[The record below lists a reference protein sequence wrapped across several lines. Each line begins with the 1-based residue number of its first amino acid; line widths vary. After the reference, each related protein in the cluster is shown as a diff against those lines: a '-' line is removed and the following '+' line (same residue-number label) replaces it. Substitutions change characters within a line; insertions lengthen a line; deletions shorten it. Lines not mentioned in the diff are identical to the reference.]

1 MARVHPIQTN
11 FTAGELSPELL
22 GRPDLEKW
30 GNGAAE
36 ITNAV
41 VTLPGGVAKRGGT
54 RFAGYVRQHLPCRL
68 VPFVWSVDQAYV
80 LEFTPGALRIWRNG
94 GPVQN
99 KDKAKTPVTLRT
111 PYGNL
116 SIIRQ
121 LSFAQSADVLWI
133 AHRDFAPLQLRRK
146 GDASWTLTTISN
158 GIGEKK
164 ISGGPYLPLNADKAL
179 TIKPSG
185 AKGIVTLTASAAVFT
200 NAHVGS
206 FLRLYTPRDAVG
218 ALTWERQSADSEV
231 DKWANGT
238 QVQYAGRTYEVTGG
252 QAPKFP
258 TDGATPPT
266 HTEGVQKYYDANQKW
281 IEYRYLH
288 NGSAALLITAVMGAR
303 KAKARV
309 INGAI
314 PKETVD
320 SGTPYWQEGAWN
332 KRNGYPGC
340 VGLHEQRLWFASSKA
355 EPQTIWASKVGDY
368 YDFTPGA
375 EDDDAMAY
383 TLASSDVDTIQWI
396 MPGRVMAVGTTSG
409 EYVLRASSQNEAITP
424 KNITVRRESDFGSAR
439 VPPVRTA
446 SGVLFFER
454 YGDPANLPR
463 RLLHYGYDFEKDG
476 YDGTPLTTL
485 AEHILGNGAS
495 TLAVQ
500 RAPRPIVWTNRSNG
514 TLVGLTLDRRQQ
526 VVAWHT
532 HRIAGG
538 GIVEATAVIP
548 GGKGDDVWLVVR
560 RGAKRFIEILQHG
573 IDPQSPN
580 DHWFLDSALSYVGAP
595 KKIMGGLQHLN
606 GETVAVVADGVRLTQ
621 RKVTAG
627 TVTLDKPAREVLVG
641 LPYTMRVVTLPVEAG
656 AQAGTAQGRQKIA
669 PEVTLRLY
677 QSLGGKVGG
686 LGTKPYSIFPAL
698 PSDLFTGDKKVAIDG
713 GWTERGQLVIEHADP
728 YPFHLLALL
737 PTVQTTG

>member
-94 GPVQN
+94 GPVTEG
-99 KDKAKTPVTLRT
+99 KAKTPVTKRT
-111 PYGNL
+111 PFTGAL
-116 SIIRQ
+116 QIRQ
-121 LSFAQSADVLWI
+121 LSFAQSADVLFI
-133 AHRDFAPLQLRRK
+133 AHRNFAPLALKRMSDTDWRLQ
-146 GDASWTLTTISN
+146 TLP
-158 GIGEKK
+158 
-164 ISGGPYLPLNADKAL
+164 ISGGPYRPMNSDKAL
-179 TIKPSG
+179 TLKPGSDRG
-185 AKGIVTLTASAAVFT
+185 LVTLTASAGLFT
-200 NAHVGS
+200 NSHVGS
-206 FLRLYTPRDAVG
+206 LFRLFTPRDAMG
-218 ALTWERQSADSEV
+218 ATTWERMPAESVITA
-231 DKWANGT
+231 WANGT
-238 QVQYAGRTYEVTGG
+238 LVQHAGRTYQVTGA
-252 QAPKFP
+252 QAPDFP

-266 HTEGVQKYYDANQKW
+266 HTEGKQKYFNADGKW
-281 IEYRYLH
+281 IEYLYLH
-288 NGSAALLITAVMGAR
+288 DGSAAVQIVAVLGAR

-309 INGAI
+309 LKGAI

-340 VGLHEQRLWFASSKA
+340 VGLHEQRLWFAGSPA
-355 EPQTIWASKVGDY
+355 EPQTIWASASGDF

-375 EDDDAMAY
+375 EDDDGMSY
-383 TLASSDVDTIQWI
+383 TLASSDVDAIQWI
-396 MPGRVMAVGTTSG
+396 MPGRVMAVGTSSG

-538 GIVEATAVIP
+538 GIVEAAAVIP

-560 RGAKRFIEILQHG
+560 RGTKRFIEILQHG
-573 IDPQSPN
+573 IDPQAPN
-580 DHWFLDSALSYVGAP
+580 DHWFLDSALSYVGALT
-595 KKIMGGLQHLN
+595 GFVAGLQHLN
-606 GETVAVVADGVRLTQ
+606 GETVEVVADGVRLKS
-621 RKVTAG
+621 RRVTAG
-627 TVTLDKPAREVLVG
+627 RVKLDKPAREVLVG
-641 LPYTMRVVTLPVEAG
+641 LPYTMRVMTLPVEAG

-698 PSDLFTGDKKVAIDG
+698 PADLFSGDKKVAIDG